1 MSVSFYVYIL
11 LCEDGSFYTGYTKS
25 LDLRVN
31 QHVRGGGGRYTKLHR
46 PTKLVYAEEFD
57 TKKEAMKR
65 ERWIKK
71 LRHEKKG
78 ELINRNLVTVNRKKE
93 CS

>member
-1 MSVSFYVYIL
+1 MSFYVYIL

-25 LDLRVN
+25 LDLRVS
-31 QHVRGGGGRYTKLHR
+31 QHMSGGGGRYTKLRR
-46 PTKLVYAEEFD
+46 PTKLVYADEFG

-65 ERWIKK
+65 ERSIKK
-71 LRHEKKG
+71 LSHEKKG